1 MSKIE
6 NEIKKENMR
15 EDILEEFDSNLTDK
29 DLHKILNHVAFWL
42 YKNIKSKY
50 TDEFVKVDNVAL
62 LRSIKDLKNGI
73 VHKKFDKYIKNR
85 PDWWHG
91 DSD

>member
-29 DLHKILNHVAFWL
+29 DLSSLKKKCDHYMREKEWL
-42 YKNIKSKY
+42 EK
-50 TDEFVKVDNVAL
+50 
-62 LRSIKDLKNGI
+62 
-73 VHKKFDKYIKNR
+73 H
-85 PDWWHG
+85 
-91 DSD
+91 

>member
-42 YKNIKSKY
+42 YKNIKNKY
-50 TDEFVKVDNVAL
+50 TDEFVKVDNIAL
-62 LRSIKDLKNGI
+62 LKTIKSVTDKMIKDKQ
-73 VHKKFDKYIKNR
+73 
-85 PDWWHG
+85 G
-91 DSD
+91 DNNAV